1 MKNEADDMKELK
13 KLMSTKESKAS
24 EASALEKGN
33 LLQQKLDSYS
43 IVSFL
48 YKICIAAKGL

>member
-13 KLMSTKESKAS
+13 KLMSTKEIKAS
-24 EASALEKGN
+24 EASAIEKGN

-48 YKICIAAKGL
+48 YNNFYSC